1 MTVILTF
8 FGRLHP
14 LWVHLPIGFL
24 LLAMGLHWLSRK
36 PKYAGIKPA
45 VEISFLLGAISAVF
59 ACLTGWTLSSDGEYD
74 INTLE
79 FHQWFGISVSVLSLV
94 LYLLIRVK
102 KKRYINNFSLLLFF
116 LVLMTGHLGGTLT
129 HGEGFLTKG
138 IFSTSSDS
146 LKTKRKPIPNVQEAV
161 VFSDIIQPVL
171 IDKCSGCHS
180 AIKQKGGLRLDAKEW
195 ILKGGKEG
203 KIFISGDAEH
213 SDLYTRVV
221 MDPLEEKHM
230 PPKGKTPLTEAETQL
245 IYWWIN
251 SDAGFTKKVKE
262 LAQPDRIHAALLALQ
277 SATIQMK
284 KPDIPDAKVDQVA
297 QSVLDTLREEGIVV
311 LPVATNS
318 HYLLANFVSIQK
330 PDNRTIAL
338 LSSIRSQLVWL
349 KLGYAELSA
358 ASWKIIGECKNLTRL
373 SIEHTNLTDSSIAY
387 LAGLTQLHYLNLAGT
402 KISAKGMG
410 SLKNLAALENVY
422 LGETDVS
429 AKDLAGLQ
437 KIFPAALLDSGNY
450 KVEDLPTDTQLLKAP
465 VVKK

>member
-1 MTVILTF
+1 MTAMLAF

-24 LLAMGLHWLSRK
+24 LLALGLQWLSRK
-36 PKYAGIKPA
+36 PRYAGIQPA
-45 VEISFLLGAISAVF
+45 VEVSFLLGALSAVF
-59 ACLTGWTLSSDGEYD
+59 ACLTGWTLSSDGGYD
-74 INTLE
+74 ANTLE
-79 FHQWFGISVSVLSLV
+79 LHQWFGISVSTISLV
-94 LYLLIRVK
+94 LYLLIRK
-102 KKRYINNFSLLLFF
+102 GKQKFINNISLLLFF

-138 IFSTSSDS
+138 IFSSSSDS
-146 LKTKRKPIPNVQEAV
+146 LKAKRKPIANVQEAV
-161 VFSDIIQPVL
+161 VFSEIIQPVL

-195 ILKGGKEG
+195 IIKGGKDG
-203 KIFISGDAEH
+203 KVLISGDAAH
-213 SDLYTRVV
+213 SDLYTRIV

-262 LAQPDRIHAALLALQ
+262 VTQPEKIHAALLALQ

-284 KPDIPDAKVDQVA
+284 KPDIPDAKADPVA
-297 QSVLDTLREEGIVV
+297 QSVLDTLREQGIVV
-311 LPVATNS
+311 LPVAANS

-330 PDNRTIAL
+330 PDNRTVAL
-338 LSSIRSQLVWL
+338 LSKIRSQLVWL
-349 KLGYAELSA
+349 HLGNAELSQ

-373 SIEHTNLTDSSIAY
+373 NIEHTNLSDSSMAF
-387 LAGLTQLHYLNLAGT
+387 LAGLTQLHYLNLVGT
-402 KISAKGMG
+402 GISAKGLEHLQK
-410 SLKNLAALENVY
+410 LKALENVY
-422 LGETDVS
+422 LGGTAVS
-429 AKDLAGLQ
+429 AKDLTVLQ
-437 KIFPAALLDSGNY
+437 KIFPAAILDTGNY
-450 KVEDLPTDTQLLKAP
+450 RVEDLPTDTQLLKAP